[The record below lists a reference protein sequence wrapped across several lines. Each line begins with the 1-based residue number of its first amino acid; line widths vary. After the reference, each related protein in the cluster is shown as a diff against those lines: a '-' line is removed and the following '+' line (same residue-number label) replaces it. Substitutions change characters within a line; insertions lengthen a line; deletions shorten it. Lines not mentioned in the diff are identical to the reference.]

1 MTSRSSAVDPQ
12 GLRTRFTERFSIR
25 YPIAQ
30 AGMAFAGWSPS
41 LAIAVARAGGIGA
54 IGAGLLPPDVVR
66 GMVQALKTANA
77 GPFHINFLTP
87 FDHEVPARICA
98 EEKVPAVSF
107 HWGHPKPALIQM
119 LKDAGCTVWEQVG
132 SIDAALRAVGDGVD
146 VIVAQGNEAG
156 GHNYGSMPTF
166 ALVPAM
172 RDAIGNDTLLLAAGG
187 VADGRGVAAALML
200 GADGVWVGTRLVATH
215 EAAVHD
221 EHKRRLVSA
230 AGSDTTLSSIF
241 GPDNPAFN
249 PMRVIKNRVVR
260 EWNHR
265 QADVPATAEALAAQP
280 EIGSTVLGGQ
290 AMTLRKFNVLLP
302 TPETNADWEE
312 MPFLAGQGVGLIK
325 DIAPAQQVVERMM
338 SEARELLVSAGRMAS

>member
-1 MTSRSSAVDPQ
+1 
-12 GLRTRFTERFSIR
+12 
-25 YPIAQ
+25 
-30 AGMAFAGWSPS
+30 
-41 LAIAVARAGGIGA
+41 
-54 IGAGLLPPDVVR
+54 VR
-66 GMVQALKTANA
+66 GMVQALKAAKA

-87 FDHEVPARICA
+87 FDHDVQARICA
-98 EEKVPAVSF
+98 EEGVPAVSF
-107 HWGHPKPALIQM
+107 HWGHPKPQLIKL

-132 SIDAALRAVGDGVD
+132 TIEAARRAIGDGID

-156 GHNYGSMPTF
+156 GHNYQSMPTF

-172 RDAIGNDTLLLAAGG
+172 RDAIGDTLLLAAGG

-200 GADGVWVGTRLVATH
+200 GADGVWVGTRLVATN

-221 EHKRRLVSA
+221 EHKRRLVNA
-230 AGSDTTLSSIF
+230 AGADTTLSSIF
-241 GPDNPAFN
+241 GPENASFN
-249 PMRVIKNRVVR
+249 PMRVITNRVVR

-265 QADVPATAEALAAQP
+265 PAEIPVTPEALAAQP

-302 TPETNADWEE
+302 TPDTKGDWEE
-312 MPFLAGQGVGLIK
+312 MPFLAGQGVGLVK

-338 SEARELLVSAGRMAS
+338 REARSLLAGAGRMV